1 MWCWLRQSEN
11 GVASHLTPWLS
22 PLLQNQLRLR
32 EEHISSLKVE
42 LLDQQ
47 DKYKRMTLSLDT
59 AEHQRRVLEMMEMR
73 YDT

>member
-1 MWCWLRQSEN
+1 M
-11 GVASHLTPWLS
+11 
-22 PLLQNQLRLR
+22 LQNQLRLR